1 MGATSRY
8 TAPKA
13 TIDPDRSKS
22 WIKRATPV
30 VMAHKLQWFSALIFS
45 FLGLIIQV
53 WIPKILQNGITNS
66 LINKTQPLHNYVE
79 LIAVL
84 ALFTGVFGYISRT
97 NLFKVAYAIEFD
109 LRNILYEHFTRMS
122 FPFYDRVQSGQ
133 LISRAN
139 SDIRSVQMYL
149 TFAPMIL
156 VQCSIA
162 LVAFAFM
169 LSISVPLAFVAMASM
184 PFIYIVGI
192 KMRKSL
198 FPVSWLIQSRLAEV
212 ATVVDE
218 NVNGVRVVRS
228 FAAEQ
233 QQLGQLAKAADR
245 VQWGYIKDADLRA
258 RFAPLVQNLSQ
269 VGLVLVLL
277 VGGWLVIH
285 EHLPVASIVSFN
297 LYLVMMQA
305 PFMMLG
311 MLIMMGQR
319 ASASADRIYEIIDEK
334 PTIVDRPD
342 AIDLVDCQ
350 GDVEFDDVSFAYADD
365 SLLTK
370 PGGDDGPREILR
382 NLNLHLHPGETIA
395 LVGRTGSGKSTVAR
409 VLARF
414 YDATGGT
421 VRVDGHDVR
430 DLTLTSLRA
439 NIGVV
444 LDEPFLFSVSIR
456 DNIAYGRPDAS
467 MEEVMAAAEAAGA
480 TGFINRLAD
489 GYDTVVGERGYTLS
503 GGQRQRIA
511 IARALLVNP
520 PILILDDATSAI
532 DVKVEQRIHSS
543 LRVLMEGRTTLIIA
557 HRLSTISL
565 ADRVVLLDNGRI
577 VADGTHAELLASTP
591 LYSEVLA
598 QATSEEQ
605 AAAEAAAGYR
615 GPRAGRRRPRARG
628 RGTRA
633 AGRAP
638 RDRRRGP
645 RAREGCDLMFGGG
658 GVGPPMGGGGA
669 PGSAQAGLPFGGIP
683 HELQAGVDLLLD
695 EEPERGEPDVVF
707 TQLPTAH
714 ESKKLTLTSL
724 LMEYPGHVRAGR
736 VLGGDDRPVH
746 PARPEPRLLRHQ
758 PWPDAAPLRLR
769 RRGAHGGAVPGVD
782 RRVGQRAVRAGAGD
796 GPPRLV
802 GHERPAHQGVPP
814 PAAALA
820 RLLHRGEGGR
830 RHEPHDERHREPAA
844 AAAGRAGP
852 VRHSG
857 PDHGRHHG
865 LPLRHQRASWPPSP
879 SSPCCLP
886 SSSCRSGSSGPPSAA
901 TTRCA
906 TASRS
911 CWPTSPR
918 ACRACAS

>member
-1 MGATSRY
+1 MSKTEDRLDPIGTATTEAAANGQVATEAVGDRSSVLDGRGLPLAAYVPMGVTSRY
-8 TAPKA
+8 AKPKA
-13 TIDPDRSKS
+13 TVDPDRSKK
-22 WIKRATPV
+22 WIKRAAPIV
-30 VMAHKLQWFSALIFS
+30 LAHKRQFFSALIFS

-53 WIPKILQNGITNS
+53 WIPKILQNGITNA
-66 LINKTQPLHNYVE
+66 LILKTQPLHNYVE

-84 ALFTGVFGYISRT
+84 ALFTGIFGYISRT

-184 PFIYIVGI
+184 PFIYIVGV

-198 FPVSWLIQSRLAEV
+198 FPVSWIIQARLAEV

-233 QQLGQLAKAADR
+233 QQLRQLGTAADR
-245 VQWGYIKDADLRA
+245 VQWAYIKDADLRA

-277 VGGWLVIH
+277 VGGWMVIH

-319 ASASADRIYEIIDEK
+319 ASASAERIYEILDEV
-334 PTIVDRPD
+334 PTIVDRP
-342 AIDLVDCQ
+342 AAVDLVDSR

-365 SLLTK
+365 SLLSK
-370 PGGDDGPREILR
+370 EGDGPREILR
-382 NLNLHLHPGETIA
+382 DFNLHLHPGETIA

-480 TGFINRLAD
+480 AGFIKRLSQ
-489 GYDTVVGERGYTLS
+489 GYNTVVGERGYTLS

-565 ADRVVLLDNGRI
+565 ADRVVLLDGGRI

-598 QATSEEQ
+598 QA
-605 AAAEAAAGYR
+605 
-615 GPRAGRRRPRARG
+615 
-628 RGTRA
+628 
-633 AGRAP
+633 
-638 RDRRRGP
+638 
-645 RAREGCDLMFGGG
+645 AREESTAEESAKGDESLGLDDDVLEPE
-658 GVGPPMGGGGA
+658 GVALA
-669 PGSAQAGLPFGGIP
+669 PEDGLL
-683 HELQAGVDLLLD
+683 ETDD
-695 EEPERGEPDVVF
+695 EVLEPERG
-707 TQLPTAH
+707 
-714 ESKKLTLTSL
+714 L
-724 LMEYPGHVRAGR
+724 L
-736 VLGGDDRPVH
+736 
-746 PARPEPRLLRHQ
+746 
-758 PWPDAAPLRLR
+758 
-769 RRGAHGGAVPGVD
+769 
-782 RRVGQRAVRAGAGD
+782 
-796 GPPRLV
+796 
-802 GHERPAHQGVPP
+802 
-814 PAAALA
+814 
-820 RLLHRGEGGR
+820 
-830 RHEPHDERHREPAA
+830 
-844 AAAGRAGP
+844 
-852 VRHSG
+852 
-857 PDHGRHHG
+857 
-865 LPLRHQRASWPPSP
+865 
-879 SSPCCLP
+879 
-886 SSSCRSGSSGPPSAA
+886 
-901 TTRCA
+901 
-906 TASRS
+906 
-911 CWPTSPR
+911 
-918 ACRACAS
+918 